1 MTRLKNIVLGGIAAL
16 AIGGVA
22 GSASAMESGTFQNRL
37 NGATIGLPL
46 GALPPAGLYTGLETA
61 YLGMLGHGG
70 ASTGNYSGANGQG
83 INLPALAQ
91 AVPLLYVPGWHFLGG
106 SYAMS
111 VVFAFYNNNGCAN
124 GFGGGNCTVGPFSGT
139 SNGVGAGGGYVT
151 ANPTFSP
158 ITMSWTL
165 GNGLFV
171 GAAFNFM
178 APLGTHSAGT
188 PNPDYWTLEP
198 AFAISYLSGQWNLTG
213 NFFYDINTASKNTCC
228 NGPTITAEGLGAITS
243 GNALYGDFHALYK
256 FGKWEL
262 GPVGYF
268 EYQTTNDTGGGCNAS
283 AGALGNP
290 TTCARYEFF
299 ALGGLVGYDF
309 GPVNIQVWITDQFG
323 GANSPAGAGAI
334 DVWTRLGF
342 RLWAPEAPA
351 APLVTKN

>member
-1 MTRLKNIVLGGIAAL
+1 MTRLKNAVLGGIAAL

-46 GALPPAGLYTGLETA
+46 GALPPPGLYTGLETA
-61 YLGMLGHGG
+61 YLGMLGDRG
-70 ASTGNYSGANGQG
+70 ASSGNYAGPNGQG
-83 INLPALAQ
+83 INLPAIAQ
-91 AVPLLYVPGWHFLGG
+91 AVPLLWVPAWNPLGA
-106 SYAMS
+106 SYGMS

-124 GFGGGNCTVGPFSGT
+124 GFGGGNCTEGPFSSS

-151 ANPTFSP
+151 ANPFFQP
-158 ITMSWTL
+158 IDLSWKL
-165 GNGLFV
+165 GGGLFASFYF
-171 GAAFNFM
+171 GFM
-178 APLGTHSAGT
+178 APIGTHSAGT
-188 PNPDYWTLEP
+188 PNPDYWTFEP
-198 AFAISYLSGQWNLTG
+198 GFAISYLSGQWNLTA

-228 NGPTITAEGLGAITS
+228 NGPTISAEGLGAVTS
-243 GNALYGDFHALYK
+243 GNALYGDLHALYK
-256 FGKWEL
+256 FGKWEM

-268 EYQTTNDTGGGCNAS
+268 EVQTTSDTGGGCGAS

-290 TTCARYEFF
+290 VTCARYETV

-309 GPVNIQVWITDQFG
+309 GPVNIQVWVTDQLVG
-323 GANSPAGAGAI
+323 QNTPAAVGSI